1 MVEIIAALVG
11 STLTAILMG
20 TTGAIRGNTNNRE
33 AHAKVVTRL
42 TVAVENVAT
51 RLEELH
57 VDIKADRKETFG
69 RLNSV
74 EQRVAALEAR
84 MHTPHQ

>member
-1 MVEIIAALVG
+1 M
-11 STLTAILMG
+11 
-20 TTGAIRGNTNNRE
+20 
-33 AHAKVVTRL
+33 VTRL

-74 EQRVAALEAR
+74 EQRVSRLEATSQ
-84 MHTPHQ
+84 HHL